1 AGVTSGMS
9 MAATAQGHMPGK
21 STLSPAGG
29 SPDDYRNLQYR
40 VPTQPALD
48 GNTVDLDTE
57 RVQFAD
63 NTLHFESGMTVLSS
77 QIKTMLSAIQSGS

>member
-1 AGVTSGMS
+1 
-9 MAATAQGHMPGK
+9 MASTTPGHMSGK

-29 SPDDYRNLQYR
+29 TPDDYGNLQYR

-48 GNTVDLDTE
+48 GNTVDIDTE

-63 NTLHFESGMTVLSS
+63 NTLHFESGMTMLSS